1 MDGQTFATEYQHVA
15 DIYSTNMHGITS
27 AQSTVDP
34 SSRIAL
40 FTCSYGMFD
49 EGDQETLRKRMGEYR
64 EFNNS
69 STEVQ
74 QSLLSPY
81 LARLSHYSNDD
92 ASALL
97 TMGIPYGVNTL
108 YDVMMAKFQAYQS
121 FTEEEVWR
129 VVAAL
134 CDAAR
139 FVHSEEKPDTELEE
153 FAHLGIHPA
162 NIFLYTDGAH
172 IRLGY
177 PYACPVTSFKNPDN
191 CRAYQQL
198 GEAHFMAPEFM
209 EAGSKGSCPC
219 DIFSIGMIGYTMMMS
234 STAWS
239 STNGEDLQREIY
251 TRGAVQVQFDGRYS
265 QDLVDL
271 VNSMLSFDSSA
282 RPKAEN
288 LCAHGRIVQYIAD
301 NGDAPTIAS
310 VMMTREV
317 AQPPSGLTAA
327 AKAGDLDGV
336 RSNMHQ
342 AGCTNDSPII
352 SSTLSHCSL
361 HTGELS
367 QRPPIKRDIYN
378 GNRVQTYSFPNEYSN
393 IYDLLPPTSDFV
405 FCRIFGVEEHKS
417 VLISLLNSILK
428 GHPHVRDVK
437 IEPTEYKRTTMDGKA
452 VVLDIKATINGGTIV
467 NVEMQCIDTGSI
479 YARSIYNQSVII
491 RDSTIVRGQSY
502 DEIPNIISIWIMNE
516 NVTDRQECIHEA
528 VYMFKGNG
536 NDSVG
541 IMTDTTRHFFIELKK
556 VKSEPHNML
565 NDMFIAWMTFIK
577 DPRIIPQELID
588 TNTEM
593 LEAFQTLEFVSH
605 DRQSRLEYNDRMK
618 ALSDFN
624 SANKKSR
631 AEGRAEER
639 EKMIK
644 QMISEGLDIE
654 CIARCSGLSKE
665 DIEEIKKRSA
675 EEKSITN

>member
-1 MDGQTFATEYQHVA
+1 MGNKMDGQAFAMEYQSVA
-15 DIYSTNMHGITS
+15 DIYSTNVHGITS

-49 EGDQETLRKRMGEYR
+49 EANQATFRKRMGEYR

-69 STEVQ
+69 STKVQ

-108 YDVMMAKFQAYQS
+108 YDVMMAKFRAYQS

-162 NIFLYTDGAH
+162 NIFLYADDAH

-191 CRAYQQL
+191 YRAYQQL
-198 GEAHFMAPEFM
+198 GEAHFMAPEFV

-251 TRGAVQVQFDGRYS
+251 TRGAIQVQFDGRYS

-271 VNSMLSFDSSA
+271 INSMLSFDSSA
-282 RPKAEN
+282 RPRAVD
-288 LCAHGRIVQYIAD
+288 LCTRGRIAQYIAD
-301 NGDAPTIAS
+301 NGDAPTIAP

-317 AQPPSGLTAA
+317 AQPPSGPDLMAA

-361 HTGELS
+361 HTGESSL
-367 QRPPIKRDIYN
+367 QPYVKYVAHNDDI
-378 GNRVQTYSFPNEYSN
+378 SN
-393 IYDLLPPTSDFV
+393 ISSNINQDTHHQFLLPPTNDYVFAKLFGSD
-405 FCRIFGVEEHKS
+405 EN
-417 VLISLLNSILK
+417 VLKCLLNAILDGK
-428 GHPHVRDVK
+428 PYVKHVTLG
-437 IEPTEYKRTTMDGKA
+437 PTEYKKTTPDGKS
-452 VVLDIKATINGGTIV
+452 VRLDIKATINDGTIV
-467 NVEMQCIDTGSI
+467 DVEMQCINTGDI
-479 YARSIYNQSVII
+479 YHRSIYYQSLIL
-491 RDSTIVRGQSY
+491 RDYTIKQGQSY
-502 DEIPNIISIWIMNE
+502 KSIPDVIIIWIMNQDITNRKGCMHE
-516 NVTDRQECIHEA
+516 IVPMYKANGIDQIEIASEKMRQFI
-528 VYMFKGNG
+528 
-536 NDSVG
+536 
-541 IMTDTTRHFFIELKK
+541 IELTKLGNTSNFCYNK
-556 VKSEPHNML
+556 A
-565 NDMFIAWMTFIK
+565 FTAWMTFIK
-577 DPRIIPQELID
+577 DPSSISGELLEVEGVQTAMEELTYLSKNKETRAIYDARRIALLDLNSAIEHGIEKGKAEGEK
-588 TNTEM
+588 N
-593 LEAFQTLEFVSH
+593 A
-605 DRQSRLEYNDRMK
+605 RMK
-618 ALSDFN
+618 
-624 SANKKSR
+624 
-631 AEGRAEER
+631 
-639 EKMIK
+639 MIIN
-644 QMISEGLDIE
+644 M
-654 CIARCSGLSKE
+654 LSKGLN
-665 DIEEIKKRSA
+665 IENVKKWLVNKTSVG
-675 EEKSITN
+675 KSIC